1 MSSRARA
8 KGMPALGVDASARAA
23 VPGRSASVR
32 RLLTRPELG
41 GAAAAVLVWLVFA
54 LVAGP
59 PFRSLE
65 GTAAVLNAAAPLG
78 ILAVAVALL
87 MIAGEFDLSIGSII
101 GCAGMT
107 IMLLTR
113 HYDWPL
119 WPAIGVAVVLCLA
132 IGFGNGYLVVRT
144 GLPSFIV
151 TLGTLFAFR
160 GLTIA
165 VSRLLTRRTQLGG
178 LDEVAGFGPAQTLFA
193 SDALGPFRV
202 PVLWWFGLAALA
214 TWVLLRTRFGN
225 WIFAA
230 GGAPESARK
239 MGVPVAGVKI
249 ALFMTTALAACLV
262 AVIQAVRFTGS
273 DALRGEQQEF
283 RAIIAVVIGGTL
295 LTGGYGSAVGAV
307 LGALIFG
314 MVQQGIVITGVDADW
329 FQVFLGVM
337 LVAAVIFNNF
347 VRRRAAEAR

>member
-1 MSSRARA
+1 MST
-8 KGMPALGVDASARAA
+8 
-23 VPGRSASVR
+23 GRSAGAR
-32 RLLTRPELG
+32 RILGLLARPELG
-41 GAAAAVLVWLVFA
+41 AAAAAVLVWMVFA
-54 LVAGP
+54 AVAGP

-113 HYDWPL
+113 QYDWSL
-119 WPAIGVAVVLCLA
+119 WPAIGVAVA
-132 IGFGNGYLVVRT
+132 AQPRHRPGNGYLVVRT

-165 VSRLLTRRTQLGG
+165 REPPAHPSDPARRARRGVGIRSRADAVRERRLRAVSDLGA
-178 LDEVAGFGPAQTLFA
+178 LVAGTCRRWP
-193 SDALGPFRV
+193 
-202 PVLWWFGLAALA
+202 

-230 GGAPESARK
+230 GG
-239 MGVPVAGVKI
+239 GAG
-249 ALFMTTALAACLV
+249 
-262 AVIQAVRFTGS
+262 
-273 DALRGEQQEF
+273 
-283 RAIIAVVIGGTL
+283 GGTQD
-295 LTGGYGSAVGAV
+295 GCPRGAGEDHA
-307 LGALIFG
+307 LHGHGAG
-314 MVQQGIVITGVDADW
+314 
-329 FQVFLGVM
+329 
-337 LVAAVIFNNF
+337 
-347 VRRRAAEAR
+347 RRASWR

>member
-1 MSSRARA
+1 MSTGART
-8 KGMPALGVDASARAA
+8 KDVPALGADAGARATA
-23 VPGRSASVR
+23 PERRAALR
-32 RLLTRPELG
+32 RLLTRPEVG
-41 GAAAAVLVWLVFA
+41 AAAAAVLVWLVFA
-54 LVAGP
+54 AAAGP
-59 PFRSLE
+59 AFRSLE

-107 IMLLTR
+107 ILLLTR
-113 HYDWPL
+113 HYDWAL
-119 WPAIGVAVVLCLA
+119 WPAIIVALVLSLA

-165 VSRLLTRRTQLGG
+165 VSRQLTRRTQLGG
-178 LDEVAGFGPAQTLFA
+178 LDEVGGYGPAQALFA
-193 SDALGPFRV
+193 SDIGGQFRV
-202 PVLWWFGLAALA
+202 SVLWWLALAALA
-214 TWVLLRTRFGN
+214 TWVLVRTRFGN

-230 GGAPESARK
+230 GGAPEAARK
-239 MGVPVAGVKI
+239 LGVPVARVKV
-249 ALFMTTALAACLV
+249 ALFMTTAAAAWLV
-262 AVIQAVRFTGS
+262 AVIQAVRFTGA

-347 VRRRAAEAR
+347 VRRRASEAR

>member
-1 MSSRARA
+1 MSSGTRIDAPPMGPAAPAQVEPPGRPA
-8 KGMPALGVDASARAA
+8 ALRRVLSRPEVGAALGA
-23 VPGRSASVR
+23 
-32 RLLTRPELG
+32 LLI
-41 GAAAAVLVWLVFA
+41 WLVFA
-54 LVAGP
+54 VVAGP

-87 MIAGEFDLSIGSII
+87 MIAGEFDLSVGSII
-101 GCAGMT
+101 GFAGMT
-107 IMLLTR
+107 IMVLTR

-119 WPAIGVAVVLCLA
+119 WPAIAVTVLLSLA
-132 IGFGNGYLVVRT
+132 IGLGNGYLVVRT
-144 GLPSFIV
+144 RLPSFIV
-151 TLGTLFAFR
+151 TLGTLFALR
-160 GLTIA
+160 GLSIA
-165 VSRLLTRRTQLGG
+165 VSRALTRRTQLGG
-178 LDEVAGFGPAQTLFA
+178 LDEVPGYVPAQVLFG
-193 SDALGPFRV
+193 SDAFGPFRV
-202 PVLWWFGLAALA
+202 SILWWLGLAAVA

-230 GGAPESARK
+230 GGAPEAARK
-239 MGVPVAGVKI
+239 MGVPVARVKI

-262 AVIQAVRFTGS
+262 AVIQAVRFTGA

-295 LTGGYGSAVGAV
+295 LTGGYGSAIGAV

-337 LVAAVIFNNF
+337 LVAAVVFNNF
-347 VRRRAAEAR
+347 VRRRASEAR

>member
-1 MSSRARA
+1 M
-8 KGMPALGVDASARAA
+8 LGSLA
-23 VPGRSASVR
+23 
-32 RLLTRPELG
+32 RPEV
-41 GAAAAVLVWLVFA
+41 GAAAGAALVWLVFA
-54 LVAGP
+54 GVAGP
-59 PFRSLE
+59 AFRSLA
-65 GTAAVLNAAAPLG
+65 GTAAFLNAAAPLG

-87 MIAGEFDLSIGSII
+87 MIAGEFDLSVGSII
-101 GCAGMT
+101 GAAGMT

-113 HYDWPL
+113 HFDWPL
-119 WPAIGVAVVLCLA
+119 WPAIGITVLLSLA
-132 IGFGNGYLVVRT
+132 IGFGNGFLVVRT

-165 VSRLLTRRTQLGG
+165 VSRQLTRRTQLGG
-178 LDEVAGFGPAQTLFA
+178 LDAAAGYPSAQALFGSEVFGFRI
-193 SDALGPFRV
+193 SI
-202 PVLWWFGLAALA
+202 LWWIGLAALA

-239 MGVPVAGVKI
+239 MGVPVARVKI
-249 ALFMTTALAACLV
+249 ALFMITALAACLV
-262 AVIQAVRFTGS
+262 AVTQVVRFTGA

-295 LTGGYGSAVGAV
+295 LTGGHGSAVGAV

-329 FQVFLGVM
+329 FQVFLGAM
-337 LVAAVIFNNF
+337 LVAAVVFNDYI
-347 VRRRAAEAR
+347 RRRASDAR

>member
-1 MSSRARA
+1 MRLS
-8 KGMPALGVDASARAA
+8 GLLGSLA
-23 VPGRSASVR
+23 
-32 RLLTRPELG
+32 RPEV
-41 GAAAAVLVWLVFA
+41 GAAAGAALVWLVFA
-54 LVAGP
+54 GVAGP
-59 PFRSLE
+59 AFRSLA
-65 GTAAVLNAAAPLG
+65 GTAAFLNAAAPLG

-87 MIAGEFDLSIGSII
+87 MIAGEFDLSVGSII
-101 GCAGMT
+101 GAAGMT

-113 HYDWPL
+113 HFDWPL
-119 WPAIGVAVVLCLA
+119 WPAIGITVLLSLA
-132 IGFGNGYLVVRT
+132 IGFGNGFLVVRT

-165 VSRLLTRRTQLGG
+165 VSRQLTRRTQLGG
-178 LDEVAGFGPAQTLFA
+178 LDAAAGYPSAQALFGSEVFGFRI
-193 SDALGPFRV
+193 SI
-202 PVLWWFGLAALA
+202 LWWIGLAALA

-239 MGVPVAGVKI
+239 MGVPVARVKI
-249 ALFMTTALAACLV
+249 ALFMITALAACLV
-262 AVIQAVRFTGS
+262 AVTQVVRFTGA

-295 LTGGYGSAVGAV
+295 LTGGHGSAVGAV

-329 FQVFLGVM
+329 FQVFLGAM
-337 LVAAVIFNNF
+337 LVAAVVFNDYI
-347 VRRRAAEAR
+347 RRRASDAR

>member
-1 MSSRARA
+1 M
-8 KGMPALGVDASARAA
+8 
-23 VPGRSASVR
+23 
-32 RLLTRPELG
+32 RLLARPEVG
-41 GAAAAVLVWLVFA
+41 AAAAAVLVWVGFA
-54 LVAGP
+54 AVAGA

-78 ILAVAVALL
+78 ILALAVALL

-113 HYDWPL
+113 QYDWSL
-119 WPAIGVAVVLCLA
+119 WPAIGAAMLLSLA
-132 IGFGNGYLVVRT
+132 IGLSNGYLVVRT

-165 VSRLLTRRTQLGG
+165 LSRQLTRRTQLGG
-178 LDEVAGFGPAQTLFA
+178 LDEVAGFGPAKTLFA
-193 SDALGPFRV
+193 SDIFGGFRIS
-202 PVLWWFGLAALA
+202 VLWWLGLAALTA
-214 TWVLLRTRFGN
+214 WVLLRTRFGN

-230 GGAPESARK
+230 GGGAEAARK
-239 MGVPVAGVKI
+239 MGVPVARVKI
-249 ALFMTTALAACLV
+249 TLFVVTAMAAGLV
-262 AVIQAVRFTGS
+262 AVIQAVRFTGA

-283 RAIIAVVIGGTL
+283 RAIIAAVIGGTL
-295 LTGGYGSAVGAV
+295 LTGGYGSALGAV

-314 MVQQGIVITGVDADW
+314 MVQQGIVITGVDGDW
-329 FQVFLGVM
+329 FQVFLGVV
-337 LVAAVIFNNF
+337 LVGAVMVNNF
-347 VRRRAAEAR
+347 VRRRASEAR

>member
-1 MSSRARA
+1 MSTGART
-8 KGMPALGVDASARAA
+8 KDVPALGADQPVRGA
-23 VPGRSASVR
+23 VPGRAAALR
-32 RLLTRPELG
+32 RLSTRPEVG
-41 GAAAAVLVWLVFA
+41 AAAAAVLVWLIFA

-59 PFRSLE
+59 PFRTLE

-78 ILAVAVALL
+78 ILAVSVALL
-87 MIAGEFDLSIGSII
+87 MIAGEFDLSVGSII

-113 HYDWPL
+113 HYDWSL
-119 WPAIGVAVVLCLA
+119 WPAVGAAALLSLA
-132 IGFGNGYLVVRT
+132 IGYGNGYLVVRT

-165 VSRLLTRRTQLGG
+165 VSRQLTRRTQLGG
-178 LDEVAGFGPAQTLFA
+178 LDEVSGYGPAQALFA
-193 SDALGPFRV
+193 SDVVGPFRV
-202 PVLWWFGLAALA
+202 SVLWWLGLAAVA

-230 GGAPESARK
+230 GGAPEAARK
-239 MGVPVAGVKI
+239 MGVPVARVKI
-249 ALFMTTALAACLV
+249 ALFITTALAACLV
-262 AVIQAVRFTGS
+262 AVIQVVRFTGA

-347 VRRRAAEAR
+347 VRRRASEAR